1 MLAVTSYPQDYVDA
15 CRRRMEAQL
24 AAYDELTASL
34 AGSGAGQARAG
45 KAIES
50 FEPLFLGNLVL
61 ALDECFVHRTRA
73 IEGKD
78 GNALNEVRMLC
89 SSILRGG
96 GVLTADKTIKYRP
109 ETSVLKLGIGD
120 EVALDTAR
128 FRQLLDAFLA
138 EIERRFPDRT

>member
-34 AGSGAGQARAG
+34 AGSGAAKARAG
-45 KAIES
+45 KALES
-50 FEPLFLGNLVL
+50 FEPLFLDNLVL

-89 SSILRGG
+89 TSILHGG

-109 ETSVLKLGIGD
+109 EASVLKLGIGD
-120 EVALDTAR
+120 EVTLDTGR

>member
-24 AAYDELTASL
+24 AAYEELAASL
-34 AGSGAGQARAG
+34 PGTGATKARAG
-45 KAIES
+45 KALES

-78 GNALNEVRMLC
+78 GNPLNEVRMIC
-89 SSILRGG
+89 TSILHGG
-96 GVLTADKTIKYRP
+96 GVLTADKTIRYRP
-109 ETSVLKLGIGD
+109 EASVLKLGVGD
-120 EVALDTAR
+120 EIALDTAQ
-128 FRQLLDAFLA
+128 FRLLLDAFLA
-138 EIERRFPDRT
+138 ELERRFPDRD